1 MEIQIT
7 KVAHLEVVIA
17 ETAGNFTIYLSDD
30 GVAADYSD

>member
-7 KVAHLEVVIA
+7 KVAHLDVVIA
-17 ETAGNFTIYLSDD
+17 ETAGNFIIYLSDD